1 MTTPVTSRCT
11 RRRMPSTAT
20 TTRRSM
26 AEVAQWQVRRTRDDV
41 TSIMAALTSCC
52 CFLLQ
57 SRSCNRIGIST
68 WATYNSLND
77 SAFSSPMTAVVS
89 FNSLPSTL
97 QTHRSPPPYFKF
109 PRQHLKSCTCVLSD
123 ESTVHLEIRF
133 GQKPNLSPNA
143 LCKRIPGS
151 DMTSVL
157 EVVCDRQLYGRCA
170 VSSLICDVL
179 FWFGQP
185 FAFIN
190 SFY

>member
-89 FNSLPSTL
+89 FTTPFPYIPN
-97 QTHRSPPPYFKF
+97 PPPPLLSFHYLSIILN
-109 PRQHLKSCTCVLSD
+109 PICALSD
-123 ESTVHLEIRF
+123 ESTAHLEIRF

-170 VSSLICDVL
+170 VSSSICDVL